1 MWGFSSTT
9 HLSTSHASHYILL
22 ISSASS
28 FCEKYLFV
36 MVSHFHSYPIL
47 IVWKERLHQKHSKTF
62 ILTSR
67 HQLYYNHS
75 SFNSLKVAELVSIE
89 SQQWYLFIKNQNVW
103 KKSMSI
109 SYLSKYLILFRL
121 FSGDIEWDQ
130 SNIQT
135 LSCPRVLLRYCSW
148 LLSSQQESCHHHS
161 ARHHHHLCQ
170 MRRQYHHHHHH
181 CRLHIEIILFFID
194 EIKAN
199 IHKCI

>member
-47 IVWKERLHQKHSKTF
+47 IVLKERLHQKHSKTF
-62 ILTSR
+62 ISTSR
-67 HQLYYNHS
+67 HYHS
-75 SFNSLKVAELVSIE
+75 SFNSLKVAELVSIK

-170 MRRQYHHHHHH
+170 MRRQYHHHHHR

-194 EIKAN
+194 EMKSN
-199 IHKCI
+199 DHKCI